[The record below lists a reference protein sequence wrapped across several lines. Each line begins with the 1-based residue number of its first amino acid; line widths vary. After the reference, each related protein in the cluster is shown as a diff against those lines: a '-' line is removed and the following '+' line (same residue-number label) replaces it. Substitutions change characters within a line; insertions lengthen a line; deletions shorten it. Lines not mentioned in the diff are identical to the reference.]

1 VKEDKMARKFGQRG
15 DVNGSAGQ
23 VEVRSGRGFSR
34 AVSLIAV
41 TLPSGESLQLS
52 LDDALAVCEAIQA
65 EVARVRG
72 PA

>member
-1 VKEDKMARKFGQRG
+1 MARKFGQRG
-15 DVNGSAGQ
+15 GVNGS